1 MVVLI
6 TGCHIITNMTTIISE
21 VKLDYDDVLLLP
33 KRSEVSSRG
42 DVMLEREFTFKH
54 CSDTI
59 TAIPII
65 AANMITVGTVSMA
78 RALAKYGMGCAV
90 HKFAHPESIPL
101 LPFVFVST
109 GIDLAFLERKDN
121 PRYIC
126 VDVANGYNKKFAE
139 FVSRVRD
146 KFKDSCILAGNV
158 VTGDMTYDL
167 LERGADIVKIGIGS
181 GAVCT
186 TRKVTGVGYPQLS
199 AIMECAD
206 AAHGVKGH
214 ICGDGGLVNP
224 GDFAKGFGAGAD
236 FLMVGSMLAGT
247 NESGTLRHYG
257 MASDEAKSL
266 YSISNEVGAQYSLA
280 ELLKHS
286 RVAEGKSVNLPPKGP
301 VSAVV
306 EEILGGL
313 RSACSYV
320 GATCIKDLPKC
331 TTFVKVNRQL
341 NTSLNKYE

>member
-1 MVVLI
+1 MAVLI
-6 TGCHIITNMTTIISE
+6 TGYPIITNMTIILQD
-21 VKLDYDDVLLLP
+21 VKLDFEDVLLLP
-33 KRSEVSSRG
+33 KRSEVSSRK
-42 DVMLEREFTFKH
+42 DVVLEREFTFKH
-54 CSDTI
+54 YGMELLT
-59 TAIPII
+59 IPII
-65 AANMITVGTVSMA
+65 AANMVTVGTVSMA
-78 RALAKYGMGCAV
+78 KALAGYGMGCAL
-90 HKFAHPESIPL
+90 HKFVPPDTIPVI
-101 LPFVFVST
+101 PFVFVST
-109 GIDLAFLERKDN
+109 GIDLEFLERKDK

-126 VDVANGYNKKFAE
+126 IDVANGYNKKFAE

-214 ICGDGGLVNP
+214 ICGDGGLTCP
-224 GDFAKGFGAGAD
+224 GDFAKGFAAGAD
-236 FLMVGSMLAGT
+236 FLMVGSMLAAT
-247 NESGTLRHYG
+247 YESESLLHYG
-257 MASDEAKSL
+257 MASNMAK
-266 YSISNEVGAQYSLA
+266 
-280 ELLKHS
+280 ELHFNSAGTKD
-286 RVAEGKSVNLPPKGP
+286 RDVNRGGTAEGKAVLLSLRGP
-301 VSAVV
+301 VSGVV
-306 EEILGGL
+306 EEILGGI

-331 TTFVKVNRQL
+331 ATFIRVNRQL